1 MAFIEVRNLA
11 VEFTRIDEEGREVP
25 GKRALN
31 GVDLDIEKESFVA
44 VVGMNGSG
52 KSTFV
57 KCLNGLIVPTE
68 GDVTVDGMNTRDES
82 KLWDIRSRVGMVFQN
97 PDNQIVSSIVE
108 DDVAFGPENLGVPPE
123 EIRKRVDTAL
133 KQVGMYEHRL
143 KGAHML
149 SGGQKQ
155 RIAIAGAVAMRP
167 DCIVFD
173 EPTAMLDPVGRESVM
188 KIIRQLNSEGIT
200 AILITHF
207 MSEAVQADRIVVL
220 KDGHILAD
228 RTPSELFADN
238 ELIETAGLELPPLIE
253 LRNKAGIPESVMSVE
268 DLISYLKTLS

>member
-1 MAFIEVRNLA
+1 
-11 VEFTRIDEEGREVP
+11 
-25 GKRALN
+25 
-31 GVDLDIEKESFVA
+31 
-44 VVGMNGSG
+44 
-52 KSTFV
+52 
-57 KCLNGLIVPTE
+57 
-68 GDVTVDGMNTRDES
+68 
-82 KLWDIRSRVGMVFQN
+82 
-97 PDNQIVSSIVE
+97 
-108 DDVAFGPENLGVPPE
+108 
-123 EIRKRVDTAL
+123 
-133 KQVGMYEHRL
+133 
-143 KGAHML
+143 ML